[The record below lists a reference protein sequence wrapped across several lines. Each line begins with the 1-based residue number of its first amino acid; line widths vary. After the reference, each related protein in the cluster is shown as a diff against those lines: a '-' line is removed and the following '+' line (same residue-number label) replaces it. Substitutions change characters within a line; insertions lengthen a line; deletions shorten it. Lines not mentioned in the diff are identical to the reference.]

1 MDNDNGLNE
10 LKALLLLNCYLMLA
24 GDEFPARQDENAIW
38 EAVAKNYDKIRLWL
52 KQMERCPVPLIRV
65 NWILFFIENI
75 FYFDIGQNFSRQQ
88 TPAINSLV
96 LSRK

>member
-52 KQMERCPVPLIRV
+52 GTNGTLSGSSNPGELDPVLH
-65 NWILFFIENI
+65 
-75 FYFDIGQNFSRQQ
+75 
-88 TPAINSLV
+88 
-96 LSRK
+96 